1 MRAIRSTARVLMLA
15 NTVER
20 SMCSRAVNVLDR
32 HQSQEVGVG
41 FVVIEG
47 QLCQLANGGLGRQVL
62 DVEGLLRIAQL
73 GVGALQDGD
82 VQPLLAAEVVVDHAL
97 GGAHAIGD
105 LVDAGAGVTAFG
117 ELGGGDLEDLG
128 AGALGV
134 ALSLG
139 GHSRWQHSSSAG

>member
-1 MRAIRSTARVLMLA
+1 MP
-15 NTVER
+15 
-20 SMCSRAVNVLDR
+20 RAVNVLDR

-97 GGAHAIGD
+97 GGAHAIGI
-105 LVDAGAGVTAFG
+105 ASTRAP
-117 ELGGGDLEDLG
+117 E
-128 AGALGV
+128 
-134 ALSLG
+134 
-139 GHSRWQHSSSAG
+139 